1 MRIELVGGP
10 MDGQFVEVEFA
21 PYEWRIAG
29 KPADFYRN
37 MLATPN
43 SVPTHIKTLRRHLQA
58 AWRSR
63 HSLRLAGLVVTNPGI
78 TVERKE
84 PLDE

>member
-43 SVPTHIKTLRRHLQA
+43 SVPTHIKLFEGIYKRRGARGTLYDWQG
-58 AWRSR
+58 WS
-63 HSLRLAGLVVTNPGI
+63 
-78 TVERKE
+78 
-84 PLDE
+84 